1 MIPYIN
7 RFHGHNS
14 LSYVYKN
21 GQTIKSQL
29 IILRFI
35 KNSHRNNSRVAVV
48 VSKKI
53 FKSAVKRNR
62 IRRRVYECIR
72 PKLNYFNDS
81 YDIVFVIISGDILN
95 TSYKEIN
102 NQIDQ
107 VLKQARI
114 SK

>member
-62 IRRRVYECIR
+62 IRRRIYECIR
-72 PKLNYFNDS
+72 QKLNYFNSS